1 MRVLVADKLYLTD
14 FPPNLTRPI
23 KKKLTLPNPTY
34 QVMLRKNKRA
44 CYRMKKDFK
53 YYEQQDNCL
62 VIGRGNLPTLEKYLI
77 ANNIDANKVIESSL
91 KIRRLEDEFV
101 SSNLTLRDYQVP
113 VLPEILEH
121 KQGVIKLSVGFG
133 KTIIS
138 LKTIEHHKQKT
149 LIIVPRN
156 SILTQFKEEIKKYYN
171 YDCGVIQGKIWNIKD
186 VTVASI
192 STLQKRN
199 LDEIKNRFGCVIVD
213 ECHTLISEARLKVIQ
228 SFDPLYLYGLSG
240 TPRRTDEQGEAIFF
254 TFGNIVTEHSL
265 PQKTPKVNIVR
276 YDGKYIVEEYMDMVQ
291 TMVDDTSRNVEI
303 TRKTSIEIYRGRKV
317 LILTKR
323 IEHFEKIKYFLNNHK
338 VYALSSKDK
347 QKDRDELLKKLRNNT
362 IEFNVIV
369 GTYSMLSTGVDIPAL
384 DTIIFAGDVKS
395 DVLTEQSVGRI
406 LRLFEGKKDP
416 KVIDIH
422 DYTNPIFHRQFLKR
436 QQFYNKNNWEI
447 LK

>member
-1 MRVLVADKLYLTD
+1 MNVLVSDRLYLYD
-14 FPPNLTRPI
+14 FPSNLTRPI

-44 CYRMKKDFK
+44 CYGMKKDFK
-53 YYEQQDNCL
+53 YYEKQDNCL
-62 VIGRGNLPTLEKYLI
+62 VIGRGNLPTLEKYLQ
-77 ANNIDANKVIESSL
+77 ANKIDSNTVIKSSL
-91 KIRRLEDEFV
+91 RNRRLEDEFI
-101 SSNLTLRDYQVP
+101 SSNLVLRDYQKP

-171 YDCGVIQGKIWNIKD
+171 YDCGVIQGKTWDIKD
-186 VTVASI
+186 ITVASI

-199 LDEIKNRFGCVIVD
+199 LDTIKKIFGCVIVD
-213 ECHTLISEARLKVIQ
+213 ECHTLISEQRLKVIQ

-240 TPRRTDEQGEAIFF
+240 TPRRTDEQGQAIFF
-254 TFGNIVTEHSL
+254 TFGNIITEHSL
-265 PQKTPKVNIVR
+265 PQKTPKVSVVQYN
-276 YDGKYIVEEYMDMVQ
+276 GKYIVQEYMDMVQ
-291 TMVDDTSRNVEI
+291 VMVDDDERNSAICVFTQLEI
-303 TRKTSIEIYRGRKV
+303 LKNRKI

-323 IEHFEKIKYFLNNHK
+323 IEHFEKIQNKLLSK
-338 VYALSSKDK
+338 TYAISSKDK
-347 QKDRDELLKKLRNNT
+347 QEDRDKLLKKLRDNT
-362 IEFNVIV
+362 IEFDVIV
-369 GTYSMLSTGVDIPAL
+369 GTYSMLSTGVDVPAL

-406 LRLFEGKKDP
+406 LRIFKEKKNP

-447 LK
+447 L